1 MRLQPFIFGAFAL
14 TLAGASARAEIIQ
27 IRIANLAFEPANVT
41 ARVGDT
47 VQWINGD
54 ILAHTAT
61 ARNSA
66 FDVMILPNGKAGV
79 VLKVPGEV
87 DYYCKFHPNMIGHI
101 AVLQ

>member
-1 MRLQPFIFGAFAL
+1 MRLQPFILGAFAL
-14 TLAGASARAEIIQ
+14 TLAGTSARAETVQ
-27 IRIANLAFEPANVT
+27 IRIANIAFEPAKVT

-47 VQWINGD
+47 VQWINDD

-66 FDVMILPNGKAGV
+66 FDVMILPHAKAGV
-79 VLKVPGEV
+79 VLKAPGVV

-101 AVLQ
+101 AVLK

>member
-1 MRLQPFIFGAFAL
+1 MRLQPFILGAFAL

-27 IRIANLAFEPANVT
+27 IRIANLAFEPVNVT

-61 ARNSA
+61 ARNGT

-87 DYYCKFHPNMIGHI
+87 DYYCKLHPNMIGHI

>member
-1 MRLQPFIFGAFAL
+1 MSVRPFIFGAVAL
-14 TLAGASARAEIIQ
+14 ALASASARAEVVE

-61 ARNSA
+61 ARNGV
-66 FDVMILPNGKAGV
+66 FDVMILPNRKAGV
-79 VLKVPGEV
+79 VLKAAGKV

-101 AVLQ
+101 AVFE